1 MNIDTLRNE
10 WDELTKEY
18 NELEDCNRR
27 YIELLEQL
35 QSHQQ
40 KCFNEIKHQRY
51 RMNQITASL
60 KQCKTAQTPEE
71 KDKVEELNKNT
82 LKRKAQIHEI
92 EQSLPT
98 KSGLYLKIIL
108 GDVNVSILNRNDKVR
123 YKDDYEKFKLILNV
137 IGLLMAFLN
146 LIFNYRAL
154 ELAYI
159 FLLVWYYCT
168 LTIRESIL
176 KVNGSRIKGW
186 WRAHHF
192 ISTAA
197 AGVLLVWPQG
207 EHWQLFRTQFMYF
220 NVYINI
226 VQYLQFGYQKGLLYR
241 LKALGERHNMD
252 ITIEG
257 FHSWM
262 WRGLS
267 FLLPFLFGGYTFQ
280 AYNAWTLYKLTT
292 YPPAAPWH
300 VSVMCG
306 FFLLLFSG
314 NIITTLLVVPEKIRE
329 RAKERY
335 RLQSM
340 GTSMKLRKMMRNSI
354 SETDIS
360 SQQLLANNKLENS
373 TSFHNIG
380 DATAEATTTT
390 TSTIDLTTK
399 TSSISTGNAITP
411 TDDGE
416 VKQSQHNGQQQQEQQ
431 QAEEHIEDVE
441 LTKPEDKKTN

>member
-1 MNIDTLRNE
+1 MAKNNIDTLVSE
-10 WDELTKEY
+10 WDELNREFQD
-18 NELEDCNRR
+18 LEECNRK

-35 QSHQQ
+35 HSHQH

-51 RMNQITASL
+51 RMNQISASL
-60 KQCKTAQTPEE
+60 RQFRNTQSEEE
-71 KDKVEELNKNT
+71 KQKVAELQKNT
-82 LKRKAQIHEI
+82 LKRKAQLHEI

-98 KSGLYLKIIL
+98 KSGRYLRIIL

-123 YKDDYEKFKLILNV
+123 YKDEYEKFKLILNV
-137 IGLLMAFLN
+137 IGLLLAFLN

-154 ELAYI
+154 ELSYI

-192 ISTAA
+192 ISTVA

-207 EHWQLFRTQFMYF
+207 EHWQLFRNQFMYF
-220 NVYINI
+220 NAYISI

-267 FLLPFLFGGYTFQ
+267 FLLPFLFIGYAFQ
-280 AYNAWTLYKLTT
+280 AYNAWTLYKLSFN
-292 YPPAAPWH
+292 PPDAPWH
-300 VSVMCG
+300 VSVMSG
-306 FFLLLFSG
+306 LFTLLFIG
-314 NIITTLLVVPEKIRE
+314 NMTTTLLVVPEKIRE

-335 RLQSM
+335 RLLSM
-340 GTSMKLRKMMRNSI
+340 GKSMKLRKQMKNSM
-354 SETDIS
+354 SESDVSAQTSPAS
-360 SQQLLANNKLENS
+360 SPVTENS
-373 TSFHNIG
+373 SKPIN
-380 DATAEATTTT
+380 
-390 TSTIDLTTK
+390 
-399 TSSISTGNAITP
+399 
-411 TDDGE
+411 
-416 VKQSQHNGQQQQEQQ
+416 SQ
-431 QAEEHIEDVE
+431 
-441 LTKPEDKKTN
+441 EDKKDN